1 MDPVE
6 SDSTGSFCLQ
16 PLDAPDKIEEPREFS
31 GGRNAA
37 RMRFLVFFLALTGSV
52 TVMANVTESD
62 SVNGNLIRQPE
73 LRDYHQAERTPGF
86 SPITDVINSEGRPAS

>member
-6 SDSTGSFCLQ
+6 FGSTGSFCLH

-31 GGRNAA
+31 EGRNAA
-37 RMRFLVFFLALTGSV
+37 RMRFLVFFLTLSGSV
-52 TVMANVTESD
+52 TVLANVTESD

-73 LRDYHQAERTPGF
+73 LRDYRQGDRTPGF
-86 SPITDVINSEGRPAS
+86 SPITDVIEAESRPAS

>member
-6 SDSTGSFCLQ
+6 FGSTGSFCLH
-16 PLDAPDKIEEPREFS
+16 PLDAPDKIERPREYS

-37 RMRFLVFFLALTGSV
+37 RMRFLAFFLTLTGSI
-52 TVMANVTESD
+52 TVLATGTDNE

-73 LRDYHQAERTPGF
+73 LRDYHQGDRRPGF
-86 SPITDVINSEGRPAS
+86 SPITDVIETEDHSAS

>member
-6 SDSTGSFCLQ
+6 FGSTGSFCLH

-31 GGRNAA
+31 EGRNAA
-37 RMRFLVFFLALTGSV
+37 RMRFFVFFLTLSGSV
-52 TVMANVTESD
+52 TVLANVTESD

-73 LRDYHQAERTPGF
+73 LRDYRQGERTPGF
-86 SPITDVINSEGRPAS
+86 SPITDVIESEDRTAS

>member
-6 SDSTGSFCLQ
+6 FVSTGSFCLH
-16 PLDAPDKIEEPREFS
+16 PLDAPDKIERPWEFS

-37 RMRFLVFFLALTGSV
+37 RMRVLVFFLTLTGSV
-52 TVMANVTESD
+52 TVLANTTESD

-73 LRDYHQAERTPGF
+73 LRDYHQGDRRPGF
-86 SPITDVINSEGRPAS
+86 SPLTDVIEAEERPAS